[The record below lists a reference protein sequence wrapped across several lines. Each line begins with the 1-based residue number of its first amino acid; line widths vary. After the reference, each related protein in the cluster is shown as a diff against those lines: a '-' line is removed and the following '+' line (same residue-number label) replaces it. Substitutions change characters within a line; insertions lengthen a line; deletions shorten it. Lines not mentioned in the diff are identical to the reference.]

1 MKRWIFIS
9 HFCTYF
15 KYKYTKTFFFVFFQF
30 SFYHLSTF
38 PFHVG
43 EERSSHIGTDGDSSD
58 RMRWQ
63 EEYISFLKVQIPNI
77 RPTFKLWKKSKI
89 KHKERETIRQK
100 ASHAYGLLNPAEWS
114 QTSHY
119 FSDPRGETPP
129 MSWVLY
135 MSKALANIPCSL
147 FPLMLLPHLTSYTSA
162 LAHSLGQNKSLK
174 IDPLP
179 SQINSQVVE
188 DFYWMYHFPKVHL
201 FLILLFMGCIFIELK
216 FKILYIYMLNWHF
229 KVLFHLKYFWS
240 IRMYYL

>member
-1 MKRWIFIS
+1 M
-9 HFCTYF
+9 
-15 KYKYTKTFFFVFFQF
+15 FFFNFLFIIF
-30 SFYHLSTF
+30 LRF
-38 PFHVG
+38 PFTWAKKEAVISEQMG
-43 EERSSHIGTDGDSSD
+43 IAATGWGGRKNSMWD
-58 RMRWQ
+58 
-63 EEYISFLKVQIPNI
+63 YISFLKVQIPNI

-89 KHKERETIRQK
+89 KHKERETIHQK

-119 FSDPRGETPP
+119 FSDPRGETTPP

-201 FLILLFMGCIFIELK
+201 FLILLFMGCILIGLK
-216 FKILYIYMLNWHF
+216 FKILYMLNWHF